1 MRQYK
6 RRLQVASCKLQV
18 KSKSCNLHLA
28 SCILR
33 HEAYNFKL
41 PAVRLSADNP
51 DANQPI
57 TITSNN
63 MEARKKENLVIFR
76 GDVVAQQKD
85 YTLYSRELHV
95 YYADG
100 QEIKEMIATGDVR
113 IVQSD
118 KVATGEKAVYT
129 KVNRAVVLT
138 GNPQVEQDCDVVK
151 GEKIII
157 YLDEDKSVVA
167 GVNLAVN
174 RGEIVG
180 LLGPNGAGKTTI
192 FYMVVGLIGPEDGR
206 ISLGEEDITQL
217 PMYKRARKGIS
228 YLPQEASVFR
238 KLTVGE
244 NIRAV
249 LEFLDLPKD
258 EEDKRQKGLLHEL
271 GIAHLE
277 NSKAYSLSGGE
288 RRRVEIARS
297 LVNSPSFILLDEP
310 FAGIDPIAVA
320 DIQDIIVK
328 LKSKGIGVLLT
339 DHNWRETLGI
349 CDRAYI
355 IDEGE
360 IIEEGTPD
368 EIMESKKARE
378 VYLGERFSS
387 ELGVRSSE

>member
-28 SCILR
+28 SCILLLT
-33 HEAYNFKL
+33 AYSFLL
-41 PAVRLSADNP
+41 PAVSLSADNP

-113 IVQSD
+113 IVQAD

-157 YLDEDKSVVA
+157 YLDEDKSVVE
-167 GVNLAVN
+167 GSGDN
-174 RGEIVG
+174 RVKVI
-180 LLGPNGAGKTTI
+180 
-192 FYMVVGLIGPEDGR
+192 MH
-206 ISLGEEDITQL
+206 
-217 PMYKRARKGIS
+217 
-228 YLPQEASVFR
+228 
-238 KLTVGE
+238 
-244 NIRAV
+244 
-249 LEFLDLPKD
+249 PKD
-258 EEDKRQKGLLHEL
+258 EKT
-271 GIAHLE
+271 
-277 NSKAYSLSGGE
+277 KAKC
-288 RRRVEIARS
+288 R
-297 LVNSPSFILLDEP
+297 
-310 FAGIDPIAVA
+310 
-320 DIQDIIVK
+320 
-328 LKSKGIGVLLT
+328 
-339 DHNWRETLGI
+339 
-349 CDRAYI
+349 
-355 IDEGE
+355 
-360 IIEEGTPD
+360 
-368 EIMESKKARE
+368 
-378 VYLGERFSS
+378 
-387 ELGVRSSE
+387 